1 MAETTETNAYDTR
14 RCENLR
20 GALAMLGAIALFI
33 INDAMIKLAS
43 EGLPAAQT
51 IGVRGIFATA
61 WVLLAVT
68 AARQWHQAHHA
79 LDPRTMG
86 RAALDVLSTFT
97 YLIALFNMP
106 LSLAVAIGQTA
117 PLMMLALSVMF
128 LRERVPWGRWVAVSV
143 GFAAVLLVVRPA
155 GGEVGE
161 GLGGWAML
169 ALLATLFSAVRD
181 IYTRLVPARV
191 PSLIITMATAIAVTM
206 TGVALTAIQG
216 WVPMSGRQWT
226 LLFGASVFLAGA
238 YHLMIMALRHGEV
251 SFVGG
256 FRYASL
262 PAAALL
268 GWLVWGHLPDGPPVF
283 GMMVIVGAGLYL
295 FRSGQR

>member
-1 MAETTETNAYDTR
+1 MLETPEQR
-14 RCENLR
+14 RRENLR

-33 INDAMIKLAS
+33 VNDAMIKLAS

-51 IGVRGIFATA
+51 IGVRGVFATL

-79 LDPRTMG
+79 LDPRTIG
-86 RAALDVLSTFT
+86 RAGLDVLSTFT

-128 LRERVPWGRWVAVSV
+128 LRERVPWQRWVAVVV
-143 GFAAVLLVVRPA
+143 GFGAVLFVVRPGSDGFNA
-155 GGEVGE
+155 
-161 GLGGWAML
+161 W
-169 ALLATLFSAVRD
+169 ALLALVATLCSATRD
-181 IYTRLVPARV
+181 IYTRVVPARV
-191 PSLIITMATAIAVTM
+191 PSLIITLATAIAVTA
-206 TGVALTAIQG
+206 TGVVLTAIHG
-216 WVPMSGRQWT
+216 WMAMSGEQWA

-238 YHLMIMALRHGEV
+238 YHLMILAMRHGEV

-268 GWLVWGHLPDGPPVF
+268 GWLVWGHVPDGPAVL
-283 GMMVIVGAGLYL
+283 GMVVIVAAGLYL
-295 FRSGQR
+295 FRSGRR